1 MNEMDTAPPLRRA
14 AARLEWS
21 EEREYWPHAE
31 ASSFVHA
38 GGLRWHV
45 QRMGNGPV
53 ALLVHGTG
61 ASSHSWRTL
70 APLLA
75 PRFTVIAADLPG
87 HGFTESPPRR
97 RLSLPAMADA
107 VADLVDALGSRPS
120 LAVGHSA
127 GAAILARAC
136 IDGRLAPDALVGI
149 NAALMPFRGAA
160 GILFPPLAKLLF
172 LNPLT
177 PYLLARSATD
187 RARVRRLI
195 ADTGSVL
202 SEVGI
207 DLYARLLT
215 SPRHVSAALGMMAN
229 WELRR
234 FERELAALS
243 VPLLLLVAD
252 NDRAVPPSDAERVER
267 IVAGTRIE
275 RIPDAGHLVHE
286 ELPQAVSE
294 RILEFTDAVAA

>member
-1 MNEMDTAPPLRRA
+1 MDTAPPRRRSA
-14 AARLEWS
+14 APLVWS
-21 EEREYWPHAE
+21 DERRYWPHAD
-31 ASSFVHA
+31 ASSFVRA

-45 QRMGNGPV
+45 QRMGDGPV
-53 ALLVHGTG
+53 ALLIHGTG

-75 PRFTVIAADLPG
+75 PRFTVVAADLPG
-87 HGFTESPPRR
+87 HGFTEPPPRR
-97 RLSLPAMADA
+97 RLSLPRMAEA
-107 VADLVDALGSRPS
+107 VADLVDALELDPS
-120 LAVGHSA
+120 LAIGHSA

-149 NAALMPFRGAA
+149 NAAMMPFRGAA

-187 RARVRRLI
+187 RSRVTRLI
-195 ADTGSVL
+195 EDTGSVL

-215 SPRHVSAALGMMAN
+215 SPPHVTAALGMMAN
-229 WELRR
+229 WDLRR
-234 FERELAALS
+234 FERDLSALS
-243 VPLLLLVAD
+243 VPLMLLVAE
-252 NDRAVPPSDAERVER
+252 NDRAVPPSDAERVR
-267 IVAGTRIE
+267 GIVAGTRIE
-275 RIPDAGHLVHE
+275 RIADAGHLVHE
-286 ELPQAVSE
+286 ELPQAVRD
-294 RILEFTDAVAA
+294 RILEFSGTVAA